1 MIKLLSRVGPEAKI
15 PYKVCKGSVNCRN
28 KMAQR
33 LYKKFC
39 IELDKNAIESV
50 CATEDFTT
58 ALKNTLHPYKI
69 AFNVNAETGSK
80 NKGTLTPQFSVKNS
94 GANSA
99 VISCESFNL
108 SLPMDDDKKIIIDK
122 YCAAHEVRH
131 LLDHIFNPKMSLA
144 RWTNQFNNQ
153 HYDTNINIVRN
164 KLFNEFD
171 TPLNIRE
178 LEKEITGLLSSVP
191 DEISVEVLQKA
202 RYQLKTEINAYK
214 NELNYMKK
222 GFGYFKN
229 FERIIYLEISLKQ
242 KAKFP
247 QKLKFINRLLREKL
261 ANIRSANKELL
272 N

>member
-1 MIKLLSRVGPEAKI
+1 MIKLLSRVGSEAKM
-15 PYKVCKGSVNCRN
+15 PYRVCKGSVNFRN
-28 KMAQR
+28 KMADR

-94 GANSA
+94 GENSA
-99 VISCESFNL
+99 IISCESFTL
-108 SLPMDDDKKIIIDK
+108 SLPMNEDKKIIIDK

-131 LLDHIFNPKMSLA
+131 LFDHILNPKMSLA

-153 HYDTNINIVRN
+153 HYDTNINIVRD

-171 TPLNIRE
+171 NPLNIQE
-178 LEKEITGLLSSVP
+178 LEKDITGHLSSVP

-214 NELNYMKK
+214 NELNYMKR
-222 GFGYFKN
+222 GFGWFKN
-229 FERIIYLEISLKQ
+229 FKRILYLEISLKQ
-242 KAKFP
+242 NAKFP
-247 QKLKFINRLLREKL
+247 QKLKFINRLLRKKL
-261 ANIRSANKELL
+261 ANLRSTNNELL
-272 N
+272 K